1 MVKQREGVVQV
12 FISSPGDVGEERRRA
27 AIVVRRLKREF
38 QWSFDVK
45 AVLWEFETM
54 LAQGHF
60 QDIVEKPSDSE
71 IFVMVLWSRIGTP
84 LPEDRYHGID
94 GRKPVTGTEWEF
106 EDALA
111 SYEKRGVP
119 DLIVY
124 RKTAPPDPRFS
135 GVREVSQE
143 LREIE
148 HQWRKLEEFWL
159 RYFETNKGYAK
170 RAYNLFT
177 TADEFESKLETA
189 LRDLLEKRAA
199 RGGSFAPKWR
209 AGSPYR
215 GLSAFETDH
224 SQIFFGRGRAEREV
238 IEAWT
243 RSANNGCAF
252 LLILGASGV
261 GKSSLVQAGVLPTLV
276 EPGVVRGVNLWRRC
290 ILRPGLRGNHD
301 LFAYMAV
308 ALVEQADSLPE
319 LSELGISPIEF
330 LTAHLRDA
338 PAQVPEVLK
347 LGLNRAKRNSP
358 TRAGQP
364 RLIVAIDQLEEL
376 FAVSERREQAG
387 FVAALDA
394 LACCGFV
401 WIIATMRS
409 DYYAQLGNVPRL
421 ADLASAERQ
430 YLLVPPRPAEIR
442 QMIREPAAL
451 AGVSFEKDEA
461 GIGLD
466 DILQEVM
473 VGEPGALP
481 LLEFALDELYRMDV
495 EEERRHQMTFG
506 SYAALGSLE
515 GAIAARAEA
524 VCRSLDEPEERALT
538 AVLLALISADEVAS
552 ADRGTVGSTLVARTI
567 PRAEVATTPEREQI
581 LERLVAA
588 RLIIAAGLTVRIAHE
603 ALIAHWPRLQQLVRE
618 YSALIE
624 LRDRLARERAV
635 WERECRSTEFL
646 IPAGARLREAEA
658 LLRKQGDHLDPATSA
673 FIQSSLDADLKTRD
687 RENFRRCVT
696 TAARKVLEIGDSKLE
711 PDDPQLAAL
720 RQAETVRELVR
731 AILGGTSN
739 IVLWEA
745 RLGAANE
752 ALGDACRAIDDRSG
766 AAAAYRDAAASGER
780 QIKDEPDNP
789 DRLRALLGIL
799 QKEVEVLPPTAAEP
813 VLRRSIEV
821 TQRLGKTQPN
831 ILSAQPKP
839 GGWQRALKRG
849 SGGRRRSLSSSR
861 PLNDP
866 SVRRTETA
874 RMTSAYAR
882 LRDSPL
888 FWGIVWAQAIW
899 ASILLLWVY
908 GGLQPF
914 ELLVYDALRVAWAGH
929 ERSTRIFL
937 VGATEDDIKHF
948 GWPLRDG
955 ELADLLE
962 RLASWR
968 PQVIGV
974 NLYRDFPRPPGSARL
989 DAVLAGHK
997 EIVWVF
1003 GLPTKSYSSEM
1014 LRGVPPP
1021 EALRGTDRAVFSD
1034 FLSDPGNVIR
1044 RALLYADD
1052 GKDQYTALAM
1062 EVALRYLAAEHI
1074 HIMPGADEQIILG
1087 KTTLSPLEDARGPY
1101 TLLDGRGY
1109 QVLIDYKGGPNPFQI
1124 KSIGEIMHSDDVAPL
1139 VTGRVV
1145 LVGITSESVRDSV
1158 STPFNTGF
1166 YKFGEEQM
1174 NGIVVHA
1181 HIADQLIREALNG
1194 GPVLGGLLRRHGA
1207 LFFWF
1212 WCVAGA
1218 LVGAVL
1224 NTWVRVASVV
1234 AAGLCALGLV
1244 VYSSFGWGLWLPG
1257 LPAALGW
1264 AFTAGG
1270 TASWQ
1275 VAMNSRLRRQARELR
1290 QVRLLASGR
1299 QLLLLVLMQQTDAS
1313 ADATGTGDQHKILH
1327 ELITALTTVDPGK
1340 LDWADG

>member
-1 MVKQREGVVQV
+1 MVKQREGVIQV
-12 FISSPGDVGEERRRA
+12 FISSPGDVGEERLRA

-71 IFVMVLWSRIGTP
+71 IFVMVLWSRMGTA

-106 EDALA
+106 EDALS
-111 SYEKRGVP
+111 SYEKQGVP

-135 GVREVSQE
+135 GVREVSKE

-148 HQWRKLEEFWL
+148 HQWGKLGEFWQ
-159 RYFETNKGYAK
+159 RYFETNEGHAK

-189 LRDLLEKRAA
+189 LRDLLKKRAA
-199 RGGSFAPKWR
+199 RGGRFTPKWR
-209 AGSPYR
+209 AGSPFR

-238 IEAWT
+238 IDALT
-243 RSANNGCAF
+243 RSAKNGCAF
-252 LLILGASGV
+252 ILILGASGV

-276 EPGVVRGVNLWRRC
+276 EPGVVRGVNLWRHC
-290 ILRPGLRGNHD
+290 ILRPGLSGNHD
-301 LFAYMAV
+301 LFTYMAE
-308 ALVEQADSLPE
+308 ALVERAESIPE

-330 LTAHLRDA
+330 LAAQLRDA

-347 LGLNRAKRNSP
+347 LGLSRAKENIPNR
-358 TRAGQP
+358 TGQP

-387 FVAALDA
+387 FVADLHA

-409 DYYAQLGNVPRL
+409 DFYAQLGNVPGL

-466 DILQEVM
+466 DMLQESAAR
-473 VGEPGALP
+473 EPGALP

-495 EEERRHQMTFG
+495 EEQRHHQMTFE
-506 SYAALGSLE
+506 SYAALGSFE
-515 GAIAARAEA
+515 GAIAARAEV

-538 AVLLALISADEVAS
+538 AVLLSLISADEVAS
-552 ADRGTVGSTLVARTI
+552 VDRGTVGSTLVARTI
-567 PRAEVATTPEREQI
+567 PRAEVATTPERAEI

-588 RLIIAAGLTVRIAHE
+588 RLIIAAGSTVRIAHE

-618 YSALIE
+618 YAALIE

-635 WERECRSTEFL
+635 WERECRSAEFL
-646 IPAGARLREAEA
+646 IPAGARLHEAEA
-658 LLRKQGDHLDPATSA
+658 LLRRHGDHLDPATLT
-673 FIQSSLDADLKTRD
+673 FIQSSLDADLETRD
-687 RENFRRCVT
+687 REIFRLRVT

-711 PDDPQLAAL
+711 PDDPQRASLV
-720 RQAETVRELVR
+720 QAETVRDIVL
-731 AILGGTSN
+731 AILGATSN
-739 IVLWEA
+739 VALWEA

-752 ALGDACRAIDDRSG
+752 ALGDARRAIDDRSG
-766 AAAAYRDAAASGER
+766 AAAAYSDAAANGER

-789 DRLRALLGIL
+789 DRLRALLSIL

-813 VLRRSIEV
+813 VLRRSVEV
-821 TQRLGKTQPN
+821 AQRLVKAQSDNLG
-831 ILSAQPKP
+831 AQPKRHS
-839 GGWQRALKRG
+839 WERALKRS
-849 SGGRRRSLSSSR
+849 SGGSRRSLSSR
-861 PLNDP
+861 RQLNDASP
-866 SVRRTETA
+866 RRTERP
-874 RMTSAYAR
+874 RMTAAGR
-882 LRDSPL
+882 LWHSRV
-888 FWGIVWAQAIW
+888 FWGFVWAQAIW
-899 ASILLLWVY
+899 ASIFLLWGS
-908 GGLQPF
+908 GGLQPI
-914 ELLVYDALRVAWAGH
+914 ELLIYDALRVGWAGH
-929 ERSTRIFL
+929 ERSTRILL
-937 VGATEDDIKHF
+937 VGATDDDIAHL

-955 ELADLLE
+955 QIADLLE
-962 RLASWR
+962 RIASWK
-968 PQVIGV
+968 PSVIGV
-974 NLYRDFPRPPGSARL
+974 DIYHDLPRPPGSERL
-989 DAVLAGHK
+989 NAVLATHK
-997 EIVWVF
+997 EIVWA
-1003 GLPTKSYSSEM
+1003 LSSPTK
-1014 LRGVPPP
+1014 RGSILPP
-1021 EALRGTDRAVFSD
+1021 EVLRNTDRAVLSD
-1034 FLSDPGNVIR
+1034 FVVDPGNVIR
-1044 RALLYADD
+1044 RALLYAGQGADM
-1052 GKDQYTALAM
+1052 YTALGM
-1062 EVALRYLAAEHI
+1062 DTALRYLVAEDI
-1074 HIMPGADEQIILG
+1074 HIMPGADNRLVLG
-1087 KTTLSPLEDARGPY
+1087 KTVLSPLDGAHGPY
-1101 TLLDGRGY
+1101 TLVDSRGY
-1109 QVLIDYKGGPNPFQI
+1109 QVLIDYKGGTNPFQI
-1124 KSIGEIMHSDDVAPL
+1124 KSIGEIMHSDDAAALVA
-1139 VTGRVV
+1139 GRVV
-1145 LVGITSESVRDSV
+1145 LVGTISESVPDSF
-1158 STPFNTGF
+1158 STPFNTGLN
-1166 YKFGEEQM
+1166 KFGETTM
-1174 NGIVVHA
+1174 SGIVVHA
-1181 HIADQLIREALNG
+1181 HIADQLIREALYG
-1194 GPVLGGLLRRHGA
+1194 GAVLVGLSRPSA
-1207 LFFWF
+1207 SLFFWF

-1218 LVGAVL
+1218 LVGVML
-1224 NTWVRVASVV
+1224 NTWARVASAV
-1234 AAGLCALGLV
+1234 AVGLCALGQLV
-1244 VYSSFGWGLWLPG
+1244 YGSFGWGLWLPG

-1275 VAMNSRLRRQARELR
+1275 IAMTSRLQRQARELR

-1299 QLLLLVLMQQTDAS
+1299 QLLLLVLMQRAEATAG
-1313 ADATGTGDQHKILH
+1313 ATGTDDQCKILH
-1327 ELITALTTVDPGK
+1327 ELITALAAVDPEK
-1340 LDWADG
+1340 FDWTDG